1 MRRCRPVSL
10 SRTQVALRSFQL
22 VPSTVDFGPL
32 AEGSSASVTVRMKNV
47 GVDLCRYEQQT
58 QVTCGSGS
66 DRRPSV
72 FRKVPSEAASGE
84 DGPASGVQ
92 PRPGRPRPAPPRP
105 GPALLSGGPLVLTCE
120 CVSVQVPAGLHVDL
134 QLQLLATAAGAAG
147 APPTRFHHDL
157 VIQTE
162 LEILHLP
169 VTANILQSPGVQGGA
184 QNGSRCL
191 GLSLVRL

>member
-92 PRPGRPRPAPPRP
+92 PRPGRPRPGPPRP
-105 GPALLSGGPLVLTCE
+105 TPARRCSLE
-120 CVSVQVPAGLHVDL
+120 
-134 QLQLLATAAGAAG
+134 
-147 APPTRFHHDL
+147 APWSSRVNVCPC
-157 VIQTE
+157 
-162 LEILHLP
+162 
-169 VTANILQSPGVQGGA
+169 
-184 QNGSRCL
+184 RCL
-191 GLSLVRL
+191 QGCTWTCSCSCWRRPQEPQGRHRPASTTTSSSRRSWRSSTCPSLLISFRVLVFREGPRTGPDVWG